1 MNRPQGRQIYTI
13 NTISGC
19 FTHTHIRLSCHKWI
33 NEIKENP
40 VLINFNRILFRLIS
54 FISINLLSRFADYLG
69 VHFASFLLEIV
80 EGNNPEL
87 LVDMVIA
94 LILAFNQQFSE
105 QSVNVIIEAMQNLPT
120 AKVFTE
126 KLLLLLNREGK
137 FSLTINSA
145 PSWHSY
151 WKWEY
156 HDIPEI

>member
-1 MNRPQGRQIYTI
+1 LVYLP
-13 NTISGC
+13 
-19 FTHTHIRLSCHKWI
+19 
-33 NEIKENP
+33 
-40 VLINFNRILFRLIS
+40 
-54 FISINLLSRFADYLG
+54 DYLG

-105 QSVNVIIEAMQNLPT
+105 HTFNVIIEGMQNLPS

-137 FSLTINSA
+137 LVIFSSTKL
-145 PSWHSY
+145 
-151 WKWEY
+151 
-156 HDIPEI
+156 

>member
-1 MNRPQGRQIYTI
+1 M
-13 NTISGC
+13 
-19 FTHTHIRLSCHKWI
+19 LSH
-33 NEIKENP
+33 
-40 VLINFNRILFRLIS
+40 
-54 FISINLLSRFADYLG
+54 FADYLG

-137 FSLTINSA
+137 FSLTKK
-145 PSWHSY
+145 SWHSE
-151 WKWEY
+151 KR
-156 HDIPEI
+156 